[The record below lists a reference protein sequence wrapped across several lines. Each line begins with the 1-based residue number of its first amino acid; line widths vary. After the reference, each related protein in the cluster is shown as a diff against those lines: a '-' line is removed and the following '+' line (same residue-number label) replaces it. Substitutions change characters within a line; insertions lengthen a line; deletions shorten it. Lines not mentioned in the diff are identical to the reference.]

1 MRFKLTDEQQMVR
14 TMVREF
20 ADRQL
25 KPNAQKIDMESRFP
39 IENFKEAAKL
49 GLVGAT
55 IPSEYGGGGMGGLE
69 WAIIMEEVSRGC
81 GSTALTLAGHTSL
94 CCGHINVAGTDEQK
108 KRWLPHFASGDWIGG
123 WALTE
128 PGSGSDAAGLKT
140 TAKKEGDHWL
150 LSGSKMF
157 CTNGSKA
164 QGVVVLASTDAAK
177 GSHGI
182 TAFFVPTNAKGFHA
196 TKDEHK
202 MGLRGSATSEL
213 VLDHVKVPDA
223 DRIGEVNEGFMA
235 TLKVLDSGRIG
246 IGAMAVGLSQAA
258 LEDSVAYAKQ
268 RVTFGK
274 KLAEHQAIQ
283 FMIADMT
290 MEIEAARLLVYNAA
304 QLKDK
309 GRPFRKEASMAKLY
323 ASEASSRVTNRAV
336 QIFGGYGYVTE
347 YNVERYLRDAK
358 LTEIGEGSSEVQR
371 IVIARHLGLGS

>member
-1 MRFKLTDEQQMVR
+1 MRFRLTDEQQMVR
-14 TMVREF
+14 KMVREF

-25 KPNAQKIDMESRFP
+25 KPNAQTIDMESKFP
-39 IENFKEAAKL
+39 AENFQEAAKL
-49 GLVGAT
+49 GIVGAT
-55 IPSEYGGGGMGGLE
+55 VPAEYGGGGMGAVE
-69 WAIIMEEVSRGC
+69 WAVIMEEMARGC
-81 GSTALTLAGHTSL
+81 GSTTLTLAGHTSL
-94 CCGHINVAGTDEQK
+94 CCGHLNLAGTHEQK
-108 KRWLPHFASGDWIGG
+108 LRWLPKLASGEWIGG

-128 PGSGSDAAGLKT
+128 PGSGSDAAGMKT
-140 TAKKEGDHWL
+140 RAVREGDHWTI
-150 LSGSKMF
+150 SGSKMF

-164 QGVVVLASTDAAK
+164 QGVVLLASTTPEK
-177 GSHGI
+177 GNHGI
-182 TAFFVPTNAKGFHA
+182 TAFFIETNAKGFHA

-213 VLDHVKVPDA
+213 VLDQVKVPDSQRLGPVDAGFA
-223 DRIGEVNEGFMA
+223 D

-258 LEDSVAYAKQ
+258 LEDSIAYATQ
-268 RVTFGK
+268 RTTFGK

-290 MEIEAARLLVYNAA
+290 MEIEAARLLVMNAA

-309 GRPFRKEASMAKLY
+309 GRPFRKEASMGKLY
-323 ASEASSRVTNRAV
+323 ASEMSSRVTNKAV

-358 LTEIGEGSSEVQR
+358 LTEIGEGTSEVQR
-371 IVIARHLGLGS
+371 IVIARSLGLG

>member
-1 MRFKLTDEQQMVR
+1 MRFTYTDEQEMVR
-14 TMVREF
+14 KMVREF

-25 KPNAQKIDMESRFP
+25 KPNAQRIDMEAAFP
-39 IENFKEAAKL
+39 LENFKEAAKL
-49 GLVGAT
+49 GLVGAPL
-55 IPSEYGGGGMGGLE
+55 PSQYAGGGMGAIE
-69 WAIIMEEVSRGC
+69 WAIIMEEFGRGC

-94 CCGHINVAGTDEQK
+94 CCGHINIAGTEDQK
-108 KRWLPHFASGDWIGG
+108 KEWLPKLASGEWIGG

-128 PGSGSDAAGLKT
+128 AGSGSDAAGMKT
-140 TAKKEGDHWL
+140 TAVRKGDEWEI
-150 LSGSKMF
+150 SGAKMF

-164 QGVVVLASTDAAK
+164 QAVVVLASTNPEK

-182 TAFFVPTNAKGFHA
+182 TAFVMRTDTPGFHS

-213 VLDHVKVPDA
+213 VLDKVLVPDGQRLGKVDWGFA
-223 DRIGEVNEGFMA
+223 D
-235 TLKVLDSGRIG
+235 TLKVLDNGRIG

-258 LEDSVAYAKQ
+258 LDDSVAYAKQ
-268 RVTFGK
+268 RTTFGK
-274 KLAEHQAIQ
+274 PLAEHQAVQ

-290 MEIEAARLLVYNAA
+290 VDVEAARLLVQNAA

-309 GRPFRKEASMAKLY
+309 GEDFKAAASMAKLY
-323 ASEASSRVTNRAV
+323 ASEASSRVTNKAV

-358 LTEIGEGSSEVQR
+358 LTEIGEGTSEVQR
-371 IVIARHLGLGS
+371 IVIARSLGLGE